1 MKRISL
7 ADIAHETIGQTLQSS
22 DTVVDATVGNGHD
35 TVFLAENVRC
45 GGKVFGF
52 DVQPQAIEVT
62 RQRIRQLGL
71 DAWVTLFHASHAD
84 MAQHIPQQFHGCI
97 QAIMFNLGYLPGAD
111 KSVITQTQSTLQAV
125 GAACRL
131 LGVQGVITVMAYP
144 GHAGGDEE
152 TRCLTQWLQQLDPA
166 RFTVETV
173 YSQHHRD
180 HAPRLF
186 VIKKHLI
193 W

>member
-7 ADIAHETIGQTLQSS
+7 AEIAHDTIGQTLQSG
-22 DTVVDATVGNGHD
+22 DIVVDATVGNGHD
-35 TVFLAENVRC
+35 TVFLAENVGR

-52 DVQPQAIEVT
+52 DVQPQAIQVT

-71 DAWVTLFHASHAD
+71 DARVTLFHASHAD

-131 LGVQGVITVMAYP
+131 LGAQGVITVTAYP

-152 TRCLTQWLQQLDPA
+152 THYLTHWLQQLDSA
-166 RFTVETV
+166 DYSVETV
-173 YSQHHRD
+173 FSQHHQA

-186 VIKKHLI
+186 VIKKI
-193 W
+193 N